1 MAGELILVVEDNDLN
16 LELTTDL
23 LEAAGYT
30 VCHARNAQDGIQSAK
45 THHPPLILMDLSLP
59 GMDGLE
65 ATRILKRDP
74 DTLQIPIIALT
85 AHAMRGDEEKARAAG
100 CSGYIT
106 KPIDTRKFAETIGTY
121 VNTAKEIQ

>member
-23 LEAAGYT
+23 LEAAGYV
-30 VCHARNAQDGIQSAK
+30 VCQVRTAEAAIQAARARR
-45 THHPPLILMDLSLP
+45 PRLILMDVSLP

-65 ATRILKRDP
+65 ATRTLKRDP
-74 DTLQIPIIALT
+74 DTLQIPVVALT

-106 KPIDTRKFAETIGTY
+106 KPIDTRKFAKTIASLIHSADG
-121 VNTAKEIQ
+121 